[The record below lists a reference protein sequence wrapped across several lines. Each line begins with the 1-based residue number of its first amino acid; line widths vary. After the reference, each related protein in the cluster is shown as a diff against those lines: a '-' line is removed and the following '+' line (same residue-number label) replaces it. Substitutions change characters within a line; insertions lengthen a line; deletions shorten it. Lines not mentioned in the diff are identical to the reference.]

1 MYERGQRISKDL
13 DYLEPCLSS
22 VPEGAKLQNDSILTA
37 RMYL

>member
-22 VPEGAKLQNDSILTA
+22 VPEGAELQNDSVLTV
-37 RMYL
+37 RLYL